1 MIRLNDDVST
11 SFGLVVATI
20 AVLAFTALAGIVL
33 AGFNILVALMHYAS

>member
-20 AVLAFTALAGIVL
+20 AVLAFTALAGIAV
-33 AGFNILVALMHYAS
+33 ASFNLLVALIHYPS